1 MLLYVTMTH
10 ETVTMGRP
18 NWMRPAD
25 EEILSEL
32 HEQRPEYLPLVANR
46 LGMHLGYVERRCDE
60 LVEQGLVEAVSEET
74 VYRTT
79 DLGRQYLAGEVDATA
94 LSARGD

>member
-1 MLLYVTMTH
+1 MA
-10 ETVTMGRP
+10 RP
-18 NWMRPAD
+18 NWMGPAD
-25 EEILSEL
+25 EEILREL
-32 HEQRPEYLPLVANR
+32 HEQRPDYLPLVANR

-60 LVEQGLVEAVSEET
+60 LVERGLIEAVSGET

-79 DLGRQYLAGEVDATA
+79 ALGRRYLAGEVDATT